1 MEPLIKETL
10 EPSGSYMSR
19 AATMADIPEL
29 VDLANERSRGLYGE
43 NDETLG
49 NWTAAWQSPGLDLER
64 DTRVL
69 VDAQGKIVAEA
80 ELWDIQPL
88 HVWKHMYWCVRRGY
102 ETPEIGGWALG
113 WLEERA
119 RERINLAPEGA
130 RVVIST
136 RIPEID
142 RFWAEVC
149 LAGGCQPVR
158 RMDRMRM
165 ALPEAPGP
173 LTAPDGISI
182 HAVRDEDELNQF
194 YFALWEAFEDHW
206 GHVPEPFKN
215 YADRMR
221 VFVENDPDMG
231 PAMCL
236 LALSDGQ
243 PAGAALCR
251 RDAFGEPGLGWVNML
266 GVRRDWRK
274 RGLGKALL
282 LHSFDLLHSIGM
294 SRVGLDVDSES
305 LTGAPRLYQSVGLST
320 VRCSITYLK
329 ELRPGADFATQH
341 V

>member
-1 MEPLIKETL
+1 MESLGQKML
-10 EPSGSYMSR
+10 EAAGRYMSR
-19 AATMADIPEL
+19 AAGMDDVPEL
-29 VDLANERSRGLYGE
+29 VDLANERSRDLYGE

-69 VDAQGKIVAEA
+69 VDAQGRIVAEA

-88 HVWKHMYWCVRRGY
+88 HVWKHIYWCVRRGH
-102 ETPEIGGWALG
+102 ETPEVGEWALG

-119 RERINLAPEGA
+119 RKRIDLAPEGA

-136 RIPEID
+136 RIPEVD
-142 RFWAEVC
+142 RFWADVC
-149 LAGGCQPVR
+149 LAGGYQPMR

-165 ALPEAPGP
+165 ALPEALERP
-173 LTAPDGISI
+173 AAVDGITI
-182 HAVRDEDELNQF
+182 HAVRDADELNQF
-194 YFALWEAFEDHW
+194 YFALWEAFADHW
-206 GHVPEPFKN
+206 GHVPEPFEH
-215 YADRMR
+215 YTERMR
-221 VFVENDPDMG
+221 VFVEHDPDMG
-231 PAMCL
+231 ASMCL
-236 LALSDGQ
+236 LALAGGQ

-282 LHSFDLLHSIGM
+282 LHAFALLQSMGM
-294 SRVGLDVDSES
+294 SQVGLDVDSES
-305 LTGAPRLYQSVGLST
+305 LTGAPRLYQSVGLRT

-329 ELRPGADFATQH
+329 ELRPGADLATQH
-341 V
+341 T